1 MEKPVTRLRE
11 TPSGHADPE
20 ESPKPRVLVIDDE
33 IQIRRLLELT
43 LTSNGYRVLLAESGD
58 EAIRRAAM
66 DRPDLLILDLGLPDM
81 DGSTVLKRVREWSTI
96 PIVIL
101 SVRDSESEIISCLD
115 AGADDYLVKPFRS
128 GELLARIRTAMRHQP
143 SVLPEPTLTIGN
155 LSIDLEARSVKKDG
169 ETVKLTATEYK
180 LLALFARNAGRV
192 LTHRYILEQVWG
204 PSYIEETEYTRVYVG
219 QLRKKIEDDP
229 ANPRLLL
236 TESGIGYRFHESDSP
251 PHDSTGSPATSIG
264 H

>member
-1 MEKPVTRLRE
+1 MTSDKKNT
-11 TPSGHADPE
+11 SGQSTANTA
-20 ESPKPRVLVIDDE
+20 PRPLVLVIDDE

-43 LTSNGYRVLLAESGD
+43 LTSHEYRVLAAESG
-58 EAIRRAAM
+58 EEGIRRAGM
-66 DRPDLLILDLGLPDM
+66 DRPDLVILDLGLPDM
-81 DGSTVLKRVREWSTI
+81 DGSTVLKRLREWSNI

-128 GELLARIRTAMRHQP
+128 GELLARIRTAIRHQP
-143 SVLPEPTLTIGN
+143 SVLPEPTVILGN
-155 LSIDLEARSVKKDG
+155 LSIDLVGRSVTKNG
-169 ETVKLTATEYK
+169 EIVKLTAIEYK

-192 LTHRYILEQVWG
+192 LTHRYILEHVWG
-204 PSYIEETEYTRVYVG
+204 PAHIEETEYTRVYVG

-236 TESGIGYRFHESDSP
+236 TESGIGYRFRTIDHSP
-251 PHDSTGSPATSIG
+251 QN
-264 H
+264 